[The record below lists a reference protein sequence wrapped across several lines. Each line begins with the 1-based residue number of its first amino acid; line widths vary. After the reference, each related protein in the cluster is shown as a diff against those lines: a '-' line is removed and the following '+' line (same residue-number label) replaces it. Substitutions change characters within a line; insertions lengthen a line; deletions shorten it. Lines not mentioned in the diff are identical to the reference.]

1 MDVTSIP
8 YQRLYTQRIEG
19 EHFQSAEETVEWMG
33 AVQAQDYKMALW
45 AIGLRT
51 PGSTIS
57 EVEQAIFE
65 KKIIR
70 TWIMR
75 HTIHFVSIQ
84 DVSWMIELSSE
95 SMINKHL
102 GHVEKN
108 TGLTVH
114 QLNQAK
120 EILYLALKKQ
130 QQLTRPEIRTVLE
143 NADIDTSNQRLYHI
157 LWYAAQS
164 GMIFIGP
171 MKGKQ
176 QTFLL
181 IEDWM
186 PKGNLLSQEK
196 ALKKLAIRYVTS
208 HGPATVHDFAWWA
221 GLTIAKAKKGMQ
233 LADNELFTESRNKK
247 EYWLPIDR
255 QVIKSEKVLNL
266 TLLPS
271 LDEYLIGYK
280 DRTDVFSAEVYS
292 KIDPQKSGFFFP
304 LIENGQVVGSWKPV
318 HQAASIDLTIQLVP
332 TIFISKNRLKQAA
345 EHYCYFFKK
354 SLGVLTVETIL

>member
-33 AVQAQDYKMALW
+33 AIQAQDYKMALW

-51 PGSTIS
+51 PGSTVS

-65 KKIIR
+65 KKIVR

-75 HTIHFVSIQ
+75 HTIHFVSFR

-95 SMINKHL
+95 RMIKKYL

-108 TGLTVH
+108 TGLTVY

-130 QQLTRPEIRTVLE
+130 QQLTRPEMRTVLE
-143 NADIDTSNQRLYHI
+143 GAGIDTRNQRFYHI

-171 MKGKQ
+171 MKNKQ

-186 PKGNLLSQEK
+186 PKRNLLSQEE
-196 ALKKLAIRYVTS
+196 ALKKLAVRYVTS

-221 GLTIAKAKKGMQ
+221 GLTIANAKKGMQ
-233 LADNELFTESRNKK
+233 LAGNELFTESRNKK
-247 EYWLPIDR
+247 EYWLPVAR
-255 QVIKSEKVLNL
+255 QTTKPNTFLNL

-280 DRTDVFSAEVYS
+280 DRTDVFSAAVYS
-292 KIDPQKSGFFFP
+292 KIDPQKRGFFFP

-318 HQAASIDLTIQLVP
+318 HQAASIDLTIQWVP
-332 TIFISKNRLKQAA
+332 TVFISKDRLKQAA
-345 EHYCYFFKK
+345 EDYCYFFEKP
-354 SLGVLTVETIL
+354 LGTLAVETIL